1 LQDYFSVITINLSG
15 AGGGSTPAGGGGGK
29 GGFAEYTFA
38 NIPPNTRIDYTVGAA
53 GTSGNGTGGGGG
65 ATTMTIGDNTV
76 IAGGGGSA
84 VKRSAGLP
92 ATQPFGGAISSDGS
106 AGFVYNNTGITA
118 PPPAGFVFTV
128 GGGGEPM
135 TNGSISIAPSPSN
148 YLVGSGTF
156 GVPAAVNNAKIT
168 IYGARGGVI
177 SGGSQ
182 PGIGGKVEYT
192 GNLPAGTYSWYVGNR
207 GNGQLA
213 GSGYKPGINGIII
226 NPATQPFGGE
236 GSTLASAGL
245 VFTNGSTSTTQDGL
259 TITPGGGSA
268 PGTDGRVSIELP
280 RPITNTYTSGD
291 TTWVSPDYLSTLI
304 IELIGGG
311 GGGGSSGTSS
321 GGNRGGG
328 GGRGTLTLTGVPP
341 KTSFSV
347 GVGNGGQG
355 SQASGPR
362 TDDTIRYGSGG
373 TLYGS
378 DGVGNGAGGGGVSI
392 VSYYDPVY
400 AGYVIIV
407 AGGGGGGAGCSYYSG
422 GRIVDGGPGGR
433 GGQTGG
439 AQVGGRGGEIDPEF
453 GFPGLGENGSID
465 WDTPGQA
472 WNPIIQNIGGLVGG
486 AAGNPDTGTNSGSN
500 GGNGRIRFTATPL
513 GNTADY
519 TTPGQINFTPTATST
534 YIITVDGPGGGAGA
548 GGRGK
553 YTTTLTQNIQY
564 PVTVGAKGIEGSGG
578 GASTFGNLTVGGNTG
593 VILRGGGGKPDG
605 ATGSGGGGSSALVFP
620 SGYVIGA
627 GGGGGALNQLG
638 NFTNSGRGG
647 GSDDNGANGGTQG
660 GGQGVG
666 FSIGSTPPSSSVSTF
681 GGGNT
686 EGITIE
692 YDPTNINTTGSGSF
706 ITQVSGAY
714 IITVIGAGVEGKGGK
729 GVYSTPPIP
738 SGTNLTYSVGS
749 AENTAFPGGPTYI
762 SPFAL
767 AGGAATLRAGG
778 GGSYTNQP
786 VEGAPGGGG
795 IYGGLGG
802 NPTSSITAGFP
813 GTGGSATLT
822 GVTSVL
828 GGGARTDTN
837 GSIYFTVS
845 YTTPFSSPSLTT
857 YSNSGVLF
865 PSSYMAVSSKL
876 SKLGLAKSIMLVYQ
890 CPSTNTSINIGV
902 GLPNV
907 VGGSFGICQTGG
919 TLYSPYQYGS
929 GYDLTFTPSNYTA
942 KRYAFASY
950 NTEEY
955 AITGMPGFNDTS
967 MNAVAFKNLITDTSL
982 ILGRQLAGYPSGDF
996 ILHELIATSNAL
1008 TSSDRQDVEGYLAA
1022 KWGLSAQLPS
1032 SHPYKNFEP
1041 SGDQWIPPTLPTTI
1055 SGLVSWLDMT
1065 YSGQTTASIVDRVGG
1080 SFTVNVGSG
1089 NQFQL
1094 SNINNLPSLYFP
1106 GNSSNYLYKTSLP
1119 PTAEGSV
1126 LFVFNISDDRS
1137 SLPILTW
1144 RASSGTAPWGPLLLY
1159 SPQTLLLI
1167 NNYSGTAGGD
1177 ATTLTLAMTSGTNLV
1192 FFAWDYTNF
1201 YLSVNGGIPVIG
1213 SNAIPGSAT
1222 TMYIGANTT
1231 TGRTPIMNFG
1241 ELVVYNQYFER
1252 SERQLLEG
1260 YLAWKW
1266 ALQGNL
1272 PLNHPFSKESP
1283 TGATVSETGA
1293 LNIPAQIASLTT
1305 WLDAADSTTINLKP
1319 GFLVQQWYDKS
1330 ATSDIFTGDDL
1341 PTYTNTPTGSPS
1353 LPGVYFSFSNSLRGT
1368 VDAAI
1373 GSGVGTCFMVATVG
1387 NNAQVFMGG
1396 YVNSTPRNGDS
1407 FGLMSVDLVI
1417 TSPIQGVDRVN
1428 RNPLLGGL
1436 YDTNPTTVLF
1446 ARMNA
1451 TINPPTGDGS
1461 YSFKTPV
1468 NQTEVINNIQRLW
1481 QPSVPSPS
1489 PWNLGF
1495 ISTNPAPQDSYI
1507 HEFLCFSESFTDS
1520 QRFVVEGYLAWKWGI
1535 QSQLP
1540 VDHPY
1545 KNARPQSYSA

>member
-1 LQDYFSVITINLSG
+1 
-15 AGGGSTPAGGGGGK
+15 
-29 GGFAEYTFA
+29 
-38 NIPPNTRIDYTVGAA
+38 
-53 GTSGNGTGGGGG
+53 
-65 ATTMTIGDNTV
+65 MTIGDNT
-76 IAGGGGSA
+76 ILAGGGGSA
-84 VKRSAGLP
+84 VKNSAGLP

-106 AGFVYNNTGITA
+106 AGFVYNTTGITA

-128 GGGGEPM
+128 GGGGGTM
-135 TNGSISIAPSPSN
+135 RNGSISIAPSPSN
-148 YLVGSGTF
+148 YLPGSGTF
-156 GVPAAVNNAKIT
+156 DVPAAVNNAKIT

-177 SGGSQ
+177 SGGGQ
-182 PGIGGKVEYT
+182 PGPGGKVEYT

-207 GNGQLA
+207 GNGPLG
-213 GSGYKPGINGIII
+213 GSGYKPGINGIIVS
-226 NPATQPFGGE
+226 PATQPFGGV
-236 GSTLASAGL
+236 GTTLASAGL
-245 VFTNGSTSTTQDGL
+245 VFTNGSTSTTRAGL

-268 PGTDGRVSIELP
+268 LGTDGRVSIELLP
-280 RPITNTYTSGD
+280 PVEDTYTSGD

-311 GGGGSSGTSS
+311 GGGGSSGTGS

-328 GGRGTLTLTGVPP
+328 GGKGTLTLTGVPP

-347 GVGNGGQG
+347 GVGNGGKG

-362 TDDTIRYGSGG
+362 TNDTITYGSGG
-373 TLYGS
+373 TLYGVN
-378 DGVGNGAGGGGVSI
+378 GVGNGAGGGGISI
-392 VSYYDPVY
+392 VSYYDPV
-400 AGYVIIV
+400 AGRYVIIV
-407 AGGGGGGAGCSYYSG
+407 ASGGGGGAGWPYWSG
-422 GRIVDGGPGGR
+422 GRIVDGGPGGN
-433 GGQTGG
+433 GGG
-439 AQVGGRGGEIDPEF
+439 VGDVRGGEGGGIDVPT
-453 GFPGLGENGSID
+453 GFPLIGQDGSFG

-472 WNPIIQNIGGLVGG
+472 WNPIIQNTGGTLGG
-486 AAGNPDTGTNSGSN
+486 AAGDPTTGTNSG
-500 GGNGRIRFTATPL
+500 GDGPTGRIRFTATPL
-513 GNTADY
+513 GNTANY
-519 TTPGQINFTPTATST
+519 TTPGTINFTPTATST
-534 YIITVDGPGGGAGA
+534 YIITVYGPGGGGGD
-548 GGRGK
+548 GGRGQ
-553 YTTTLTQNIQY
+553 YTTTLTQNIPY
-564 PVTVGAKGIEGSGG
+564 PVTVGAKGSGGSGG
-578 GASTFGNLTVGGNTG
+578 GASTFGNLTVDGNTG

-620 SGYVIGA
+620 GGYVIG
-627 GGGGGALNQLG
+627 GGGGGGGINQLG

-647 GSDDNGANGGTQG
+647 GSDDNGTNGGTGSG
-660 GGQGVG
+660 GYGSG
-666 FSIGSTPPSSSVSTF
+666 FAIGSPPPSSSVSTV
-681 GGGNT
+681 GDGNT

-692 YDPTNINTTGSGSF
+692 YDPTNINTPGSGSF

-738 SGTNLTYSVGS
+738 SGTNLIYSVGS
-749 AENTAFPGGPTYI
+749 VVNAGFPGGPTYI
-762 SPFAL
+762 SQFAL

-802 NPTSSITAGFP
+802 NPTSSITTGFP
-813 GTGGSATLT
+813 GTGGSATLP

-828 GGGARTDTN
+828 GGGARTESN

-865 PSSYMAVSSKL
+865 PSTYMAVSSKL

-890 CPSTNTSINIGV
+890 CPSANTSINIGV

-907 VGGSFGICQTGG
+907 IGGSFGICQTGG

-982 ILGRQLAGYPSGDF
+982 ILGRQLTGYPSGDF
-996 ILHELIATSNAL
+996 ILNELIATSNAL

-1041 SGDQWIPPTLPTTI
+1041 SGDKWIPPNLPITI

-1065 YSGQTTASIVDRVGG
+1065 YPGQTTASIVDRVGG

-1094 SNINNLPSLYFP
+1094 SNINNLPSLYYP
-1106 GNSSNYLYKTSLP
+1106 GNTSNFLYKTSMP
-1119 PTAEGSV
+1119 ARAEGSV
-1126 LFVFNISDDRS
+1126 LFVFDTTDTRAN
-1137 SLPILTW
+1137 LPILSW
-1144 RASSGTAPWGPLLLY
+1144 RAFSGTPPWGPLLLY
-1159 SPQTLLLI
+1159 TPPSLLLI
-1167 NNYSGTAGGD
+1167 NNYTGTALGD
-1177 ATTLTLAMTSGTNLV
+1177 TTILTLGMTPGTNLV
-1192 FFAWDYTNF
+1192 FFAWDNSNF

-1222 TMYIGANTT
+1222 TMYIGANSTS
-1231 TGRTPIMNFG
+1231 GRTPIMNFG

-1266 ALQGNL
+1266 ALQGKL
-1272 PLNHPFSKESP
+1272 PPNHPFSKESP

-1305 WLDAADSTTINLKP
+1305 WLDAADSTTIILKD
-1319 GFLVQQWYDKS
+1319 GVLVQQWYDKS
-1330 ATSDIFTGDDL
+1330 ATSDIFTGTDL
-1341 PTYTNTPTGSPS
+1341 PTYTNTPTGSYS
-1353 LPGVYFSFSNSLRGT
+1353 LPGVYFSTSNSLRGT
-1368 VDAAI
+1368 VNAAI

-1387 NNAQVFMGG
+1387 VNAQVFTGG

-1407 FGLMSVDLVI
+1407 FGLMSVDEVV
-1417 TSPIQGVDRVN
+1417 TSPIQGIDRVN
-1428 RNPLLGGL
+1428 RNLLLGAL
-1436 YDTNPTTVLF
+1436 YEPNPTTVLF

-1451 TINPPTGDGS
+1451 TIDPPTGDGS

-1468 NQTEVINNIQRLW
+1468 NQTEVINNVQKVW

-1507 HEFLCFSESFTDS
+1507 HEFLCFSEYFTDT

-1535 QSQLP
+1535 QSKLP